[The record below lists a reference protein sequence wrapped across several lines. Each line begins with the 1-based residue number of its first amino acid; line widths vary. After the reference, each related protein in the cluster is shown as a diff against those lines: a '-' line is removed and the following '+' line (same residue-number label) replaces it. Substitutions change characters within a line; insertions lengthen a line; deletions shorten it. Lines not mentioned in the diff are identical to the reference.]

1 MKDTVKT
8 PRDDG
13 DIKKMPYNIKKMWG
27 DAK

>member
-1 MKDTVKT
+1 VKT